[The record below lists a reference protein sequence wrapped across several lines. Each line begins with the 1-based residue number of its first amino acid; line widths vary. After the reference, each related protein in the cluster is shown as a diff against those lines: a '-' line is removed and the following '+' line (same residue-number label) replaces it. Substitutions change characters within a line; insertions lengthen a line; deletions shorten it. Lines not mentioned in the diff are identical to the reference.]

1 MSLTQN
7 LLTLNKKK
15 KKRSRSAPR
24 KDPKNKRRNR
34 RRVSKRRLPAR
45 RHLLVLAT
53 KKSLKFPTSSL
64 ASTRWVVS
72 KNLFRIPKTLT
83 RKN

>member
-1 MSLTQN
+1 MNPTQN
-7 LLTLNKKK
+7 LLTPNKKK

-24 KDPKNKRRNR
+24 RDPKNKRRNR
-34 RRVSKRRLPAR
+34 RRVSKRRLPVR

-53 KKSLKFPTSSL
+53 KKSLKSLTSSL
-64 ASTRWVVS
+64 DSTRWVVS
-72 KNLFRIPKTLT
+72 KNLFRITKTLT